1 MLGSQNSNISELR
14 SICQELYSVV
24 KELFTACLL
33 LVLVFQNFEVLPEV
47 YCQRGRNVTET
58 LLSVNTFF
66 TQHAFFISSAQ
77 PSRTASCQRAE

>member
-47 YCQRGRNVTET
+47 YLTNEG
-58 LLSVNTFF
+58 
-66 TQHAFFISSAQ
+66 AM
-77 PSRTASCQRAE
+77 